1 MFVEISSDQVT
12 SGEADAEEE
21 NGNNHIVGHTYRD
34 SQVGK

>member
-1 MFVEISSDQVT
+1 MFVEISSDKIT

-21 NGNNHIVGHTYRD
+21 NCNNHIIGHTYRD